1 MSETRNTPRVAN
13 LANLL
18 NYQEGSV
25 VSRILLKAKGGNIT
39 LFAFDAGEG
48 LSEHT
53 TPYDALVILV
63 DGEADI
69 TIAGETFRLKAG
81 ETITMPANHPHALK
95 AVRPFKML
103 LTMIRADNAGE

>member
-1 MSETRNTPRVAN
+1 MSEKPNTPRVQN

-25 VSRILLKAKGGNIT
+25 VSRVLLKSKGGNVT
-39 LFAFDAGEG
+39 LFAFDTGEG

-53 TPYDALVILV
+53 TPYDALVVLV

-69 TIAGETFRLKAG
+69 TISGETFRVKAG

-95 AVRPFKML
+95 AVSPFKML
-103 LTMIRADNAGE
+103 LTMIRSEGAGE